1 MMAITSAMQS
11 ATMGMQRGINGLGEN
26 AAEIASASQMYGS
39 AARDIS
45 KPLVEQTQNLQ
56 QVEASAKVLKAE
68 DEMIGRLIDQMA

>member
-26 AAEIASASQMYGS
+26 AAEIASASQMDGS
-39 AARDIS
+39 AVRDIS

-56 QVEASAKVLKAE
+56 QVAASAKVLKAE

>member
-26 AAEIASASQMYGS
+26 AAEIARSSQMDGS
-39 AARDIS
+39 AVRDIS

-56 QVEASAKVLKAE
+56 QVEASAKVLKTE
-68 DEMIGRLIDQMA
+68 DEMIGRLIDRMA